1 VGEYDA
7 AGLPS
12 AAARDPS
19 GRGRLRAS
27 GVVVG
32 CDGGILYIG
41 RMTES
46 AESRD
51 GSAPPDAAGH
61 VGETRAGH
69 VALVGRPNVGKSTLL
84 NALVGQKLS
93 IVTPRAQTTREQ
105 VLGIFTEPGIQIIFV
120 DTPGLLEPRYLLQQS
135 MLQSALSALADADLV
150 LLLLDA
156 TDPDSVP
163 AGEALAEL
171 AARRRD
177 TVVLINKV
185 DIGRPAA
192 RDRLAAWT
200 ATHYEA
206 PPLEISAARGDG
218 LAELRGLLSRRL
230 PVSPFLFPEDEVAV
244 QSVRYFVSELVRE
257 TIFEEYEEEVPYATV
272 VRVEEFREAED
283 PVYIRAVIYVERD
296 SQKGILVG
304 KGGAAIRRLGERA
317 RGKIEDFLEARV
329 YLDLWVKPLKAW
341 RRKASALGYLGI
353 PVPAERVAREAGRV
367 HHDGRGN
374 DAGS

>member
-7 AGLPS
+7 AGLHLE
-12 AAARDPS
+12 AARDPS
-19 GRGRLRAS
+19 GRRRLRAS
-27 GVVVG
+27 GRVVG
-32 CDGGILYIG
+32 RDGGSVYIG
-41 RMTES
+41 AM
-46 AESRD
+46 AEAAEP
-51 GSAPPDAAGH
+51 GGGPEGDAVEEAGAS
-61 VGETRAGH
+61 RAGH

-105 VLGIFTEPGIQIIFV
+105 VLGISTEPGLQIIFV
-120 DTPGLLEPRYLLQQS
+120 DTPGLLEPSYLLQRS

-156 TDPDSVP
+156 TDPEAVP
-163 AGEALAEL
+163 AGEPLAEL
-171 AARRRD
+171 VARRRD

-185 DIGRPAA
+185 DVARPAA
-192 RDRLAAWT
+192 VERLAAW
-200 ATHYEA
+200 AAGHYDE

-218 LAELRGLLSRRL
+218 LAELRALLARRL
-230 PVSPFLFPEDEVAV
+230 PPSPFLFPEDEVAV

-272 VRVEEFREAED
+272 VRVEEFREAEE
-283 PVYIRAVIYVERD
+283 PLYIRAVIYVERD

-317 RGKIEDFLEARV
+317 RTKIEDFLQARV

-341 RRKASALGYLGI
+341 RRKASALSYLGI
-353 PVPAERVAREAGRV
+353 PVPPERST
-367 HHDGRGN
+367 RGP
-374 DAGS
+374 GGGPS